1 MLHLNENQRRLW
13 KLAWPAIM
21 GNISQTLLNLVDMM
35 IVGQL
40 GALALAAVGLGGQV
54 SWFMMPI
61 MAAVATG
68 TLALVARFVGA
79 KDNENATLALEQSI
93 YLSFLLG
100 VPVMLFGWFLGDD
113 ILRIMGA
120 SGDVVELGYQYIK
133 VLFAFYPIRFAG
145 FTAFSALRGAGDTK
159 TPMKLGIV
167 MNVVN
172 AILDYLLVFG
182 KFGFPELGPVG
193 AAWASGI
200 GITFSFLL
208 GLYLLWSGR
217 LVLRFRPSWRFHPE
231 MVVRILRIGIP
242 TMIERG
248 IFSFYNFIYMSIV
261 TRFGTVA
268 LAAHQVGLR
277 VESIAYMPAFGFNV
291 AASALVGQGLGEGD
305 PEKAERTVYEAIKM
319 ASAFMAV
326 MAFVLIAFPRYLV
339 MPFIS
344 PSDPNYG
351 EVVRLASIYLII
363 VGISEIPLGWLFVLG
378 GALRG
383 AGDTKTPMYI
393 TAVSKLLFR
402 IVPSYIL
409 GFGFTIPEFE
419 IFGIALPGFTFEG
432 LGVVAAW
439 IAMSLETFTTAAL
452 FWWAFKR
459 GKWKYVKV

>member
-1 MLHLNENQRRLW
+1 MIRLNEDQRRLW

-35 IVGQL
+35 MVGQL

-68 TLALVARFVGA
+68 TLALVSRFVGA
-79 KDNENATLALEQSI
+79 KDLEKATLTLEQSI
-93 YLSFLLG
+93 YLAFLLG
-100 VPVMLFGWFLGDD
+100 IPVMLFGWFLGDD

-120 SGDVVELGYQYIK
+120 KPDVVELGYDYIK
-133 VLFAFYPIRFAG
+133 VLFAFYPVRFVG
-145 FTAFSALRGAGDTK
+145 FTAFSALRGAGDTR
-159 TPMKLGIV
+159 TPMKLGIL
-167 MNVVN
+167 MNVLN
-172 AILDYLLVFG
+172 AVFDYLLIFG
-182 KFGFPELGPVG
+182 RFGFPALGPVG

-200 GITFSFLL
+200 GITVSMIT

-217 LVLRFRPSWRFHPE
+217 LVLRFRPRWRFDPAIAG
-231 MVVRILRIGIP
+231 RILRIGIP

-248 IFSFYNFIYMSIV
+248 IFSLYNFLYMSIV
-261 TRFGTVA
+261 TRFGTIA

-291 AASALVGQGLGEGD
+291 ATAALVGQSLGEGK
-305 PEKAERTVYEAIKM
+305 PEKAEKIVYEALKM
-319 ASAFMAV
+319 VSVFMGL
-326 MAFVLIAFPRYLV
+326 MAIVLIAFPRYLV

-344 PSDPNYG
+344 PSDPHYG
-351 EVVRLASIYLII
+351 EVMRLASIYLII
-363 VGISEIPLGWLFVLG
+363 VGISEVPLGWLFVLG

-393 TAVSKLLFR
+393 TAVSKPLFR
-402 IVPSYIL
+402 LLPAYLL
-409 GFGFTIPEFE
+409 GFGFTVGPIH
-419 IFGIALPGFTFEG
+419 FEG
-432 LGVVAAW
+432 LGVIAAW
-439 IAMSLETFTTAAL
+439 MAMSLETFATAGL

-459 GKWKYVKV
+459 GKWKHVKV

>member
-1 MLHLNENQRRLW
+1 MIHLNEHQRRLW
-13 KLAWPAIM
+13 ALAWPAIM

-35 IVGQL
+35 MVGQL

-61 MAAVATG
+61 MMAVSTG

-79 KDNENATLALEQSI
+79 KDQENATLALEQSL
-93 YLSFLLG
+93 YLAFLLG
-100 VPVMLFGWFLGDD
+100 IPVMLFGWFFGDD

-120 SGDVVELGYQYIK
+120 GPDVVELGYDYLR
-133 VLFAFYPIRFAG
+133 VVFAFYPVRFVG
-145 FTAFSALRGAGDTK
+145 FTAYSALRGAGDTK
-159 TPMKLGIV
+159 TPMKLGIL
-167 MNVVN
+167 MNVIN
-172 AILDYLLVFG
+172 AVFDYLLIYG
-182 KFGFPELGPVG
+182 KLGFPRLGAVG

-200 GITFSFLL
+200 GITTSMLIV
-208 GLYLLWSGR
+208 LYLLWRGK
-217 LVLRFRPSWRFHPE
+217 LVLMFKPSWSFHPE
-231 MVVRILRIGIP
+231 MAKRILRIGFP
-242 TMIERG
+242 TMVERG
-248 IFSFYNFIYMSIV
+248 LFSFYNFLYMSIV
-261 TRFGTVA
+261 TRFGTIA

-291 AASALVGQGLGEGD
+291 AASALVGQSLGEGK
-305 PEKAERTVYEAIKM
+305 PEKAERFVYEALKM
-319 ASAFMAV
+319 VGLFMGI
-326 MAFVLIAFPRYLV
+326 MAFILIVFPRYLV

-344 PSDPNYG
+344 PSDPHYG
-351 EVVRLASIYLII
+351 EVMRLASIYLII
-363 VGISEIPLGWLFVLG
+363 VGISEIPLGWLFVLS

-402 IVPSYIL
+402 IIPAYIL
-409 GFGFTIPEFE
+409 GFGFTIGQ
-419 IFGIALPGFTFEG
+419 IHFEG

-439 IAMSLETFTTAAL
+439 IAMSLETFATAAL